1 MTKSTHSTYESATH
15 GGRFFRKGT
24 EPAFAGRRRFWCCL
38 GLLFLLLL
46 INLPAAAAPPPAGS
60 VFENQASGSYVDD
73 TGAIIVV
80 QTNAVRTTVLPL
92 EALLLTSDQYVIR
105 PIGST
110 VTLSHKLTNTGNILS
125 SYNLT
130 LENLAGDDFDL
141 TGLALYLDANSN
153 GLIDPGEKLLTP
165 ADIINLNP
173 KESVFIIA
181 FGIIP
186 AAALDATSAQLQI
199 KAKTILQGL
208 STTNRDVIGV
218 MNSASLEL
226 RKSASLTNP
235 SPGDE
240 VLFSVTT
247 FNKGGGEALPIKTIK
262 TAPLYIDGKTAEAVL
277 IQDIIPANS
286 SYVPGSLR
294 SFTAD
299 KPLYHRSGDPAGS
312 YVSSE
317 PDSVDAVACA
327 VAKIGPEGHNH
338 LEFKA
343 KIHPNA
349 AGFIVNTAQAFY
361 DNGLAIGTVES
372 RSNTVTLPLPQAA
385 PKIDYFK
392 NNQFDTLTH
401 VSHLG
406 APLYVQADAVRC
418 NADPQK
424 IEERPITITS
434 SLTGDSETFI
444 GIESGPNTGLFRIL
458 PSVETRDAKS
468 YVVSRGNG
476 ILEVLSNDKLIASIE
491 GCGSGKAFSELLIDP
506 AGVVFNSS
514 SNEPVAKAKVTLI
527 DVTGACNGNNPGGP
541 AKVLD
546 IDGVTILPAE
556 ITTGSD
562 GQFNY
567 PLVSACIYRLD
578 VIAPNGF
585 KFPSQVPVHLLPPGR
600 NAMVAASYGAS
611 FPVSAETGA
620 IRIDIPLDPDAANG
634 LFIEKT
640 SSVLVAGLGDF
651 IDYTIKIKN
660 LSGITMKQLVL
671 TDTLPFGFS
680 YVTGSTRFDGTAH
693 ADPEGGHGPSLTYRL
708 PDLLDGKSALMTYRV
723 KIGAAALQGD
733 GINRAQATA
742 AKGTRS
748 NQATAQVKVVGGVF
762 SDKGFIIG
770 KIFTDCN
777 RNRIQDDEEPGIPGI
792 RLYLEDGTFVISDS
806 EGKFSFYGV
815 SPRTHVLK
823 LDTTTLPEGA
833 ELIDLSNRNAADAG
847 SRFIDLKNGEIHK
860 ANFAEGS
867 CNATVMKEVKLRR
880 AQGEIFVAETELRV
894 RDRFTFDTPAVL
906 TADTRANPPSGI
918 IGTEA
923 KIPTFT
929 PLPSAATSTANLK
942 QPDSVPLQESTL
954 QLKGLED
961 LLIGKDNSAD
971 VLNLSEGTVLPS
983 RQSNIVIKGKLG
995 SSFRLTVNG
1004 TEVPETR
1011 IGKKISDNERQLEG
1025 REYIGVEM
1033 LAGNNVLELSQLDP
1047 FGNVR
1052 EKKTLTVIAP
1062 DELQR
1067 IILEIGDQNIP
1078 ADGHSQIKV
1087 KVRLVDERGVA
1098 VAARTQLTLE
1108 SSLGRWQVTDLNTV
1122 EPGVQVFIE
1131 GGSAEFLLI
1140 PPQQP
1145 GEAVVRVSSG
1155 VLTSE
1160 TKLFFV
1166 PELRPIIATGLIE
1179 GTINLQGKSLSGML
1193 PAHSRDGFDQELREF
1208 SVSADNGKF
1217 QAAGRTA
1224 FFLKGKVAGD
1234 YLLTLAYD
1242 SDKETKERLFRD
1254 IQPDEFYPVYGDSSV
1269 RGYDAQSTSKLYVR
1283 VDKNRSYLLYGDF
1296 VTPQGNES
1304 RTLGSYNRSL
1314 TGIKGHYENNKV
1326 NVNAFASEDSTR
1338 QNIDEVPAKGTS
1350 GPYGLSNGGIV
1361 VNSEQVAIITR
1372 DRNQPSLIL
1381 KTEPQVRF
1389 VDYEIDAV
1397 SGQIIF
1403 KAPVATYNSAMNPQ
1417 SIRVIYEVYQGGDK
1431 FWVAGADA
1439 QVKLLNRWEV
1449 GGAYIRDEN
1458 PVDHATLS
1466 SVNSTVKLTDK
1477 TFLIGEWAAMT
1488 KDSTGSG
1495 EAQRLELRHED
1506 NALKAKV
1513 QLLRADH
1520 GFDNPTAGIG
1530 RGRLEAN
1537 ANLDYKVRNGTLF
1550 HAEALHSEDLINNGT
1565 RDGLLF
1571 GLQQSFGKAATA
1583 ELGMRFSKET
1593 TAPSQIGS
1601 IGVTP
1606 LELTTVRAKLSSQLP
1621 QFPKVSLFGEY
1632 EQSVNNIDRQM
1643 ASVGGDYRF
1652 SEKGRLYMRHQFIS
1666 SLTGPFGLNGSQQQN
1681 TSLVGVDSEYMKDG
1695 NVFSEYRVRDAV
1707 AGRDSEA
1714 AIGLRNGWNIAKG
1727 VRLNTT
1733 FERIESLSGK
1743 TDTTATAVTG
1753 AVEYLPN
1760 PLWKGSA
1767 RLEFRFAS
1775 SSNTTLA
1782 TLGVAHKLNRNI
1794 TLLGRNILSLTDNK
1808 GAVGDK
1814 LQQRLQAGFAYRP
1827 TDTDTWNVLSKYEFR
1842 LEDDKSLALASNN
1855 RVVHIISSHL
1865 NYQPQK
1871 SFTLSGLYAGKYVAY
1886 DANSLSSSTNTHMLR
1901 SRLFYDLTNSWDLGL
1916 NGGVLFNGFFNTA
1929 LYGVGTEVGYLV
1941 AANLWISTGYNFFGY
1956 NDKDLS
1962 AEEYTNHGVYVRLRF
1977 KFDED
1982 LFSGN
1987 DAGKNKTLAPVTPI
2001 TPTENR
2007 RAGQ

>member
-1 MTKSTHSTYESATH
+1 MTKSTHNTYDESATF

-24 EPAFAGRRRFWCCL
+24 EPVFAGRRLLCCL
-38 GLLFLLLL
+38 GFLFLCLF
-46 INLPAAAAPPPAGS
+46 ISRPAVAAPPPAGS
-60 VFENQASGSYVDD
+60 MFENQASGSYQDENGD
-73 TGAIIVV
+73 FIVV

-105 PIGST
+105 PLGST
-110 VTLSHKLTNTGNILS
+110 ITLSHKLTNNGNILS
-125 SYNLT
+125 SYTTT

-141 TGLALYLDANSN
+141 TGLALYLDENSN
-153 GLIDPGEKLLTP
+153 GLIDPGEKLLAPT
-165 ADIINLNP
+165 DIINLNP
-173 KESVFIIA
+173 KESAFLIV

-186 AAALDATSAQLQI
+186 VTALDATSVQLQI

-208 STTNRDVIGV
+208 SATNRDVIGV
-218 MNSASLEL
+218 KNSAILEL
-226 RKSASLTNP
+226 RKSASVTNP

-240 VLFSVTT
+240 LLFSVTT
-247 FNKGGGEALPIKTIK
+247 YNKGGGEALPVTSLK
-262 TAPLYIDGKTAEAVL
+262 ASPLYIDGIPAEAVL
-277 IQDIIPANS
+277 IRDIIPANTA
-286 SYVPGSLR
+286 YVPGTLR

-299 KPLYHRSGDPAGS
+299 KPLYHRIGDPVGS

-317 PDSVDAVACA
+317 PDRVDAVACA
-327 VAKIGPEGHNH
+327 VEKIGPEGYNH
-338 LEFKA
+338 LEFRV
-343 KIHPNA
+343 KINPNA
-349 AGFIVNTAQAFY
+349 AGFIVNSAQAFY
-361 DNGLAIGTVES
+361 DNGLAFGTIES
-372 RSNTVTLPLPQAA
+372 KSNTVTLPLPQTA

-392 NNQFDTLTH
+392 NDRFDTLTH

-424 IEERPITITS
+424 IEERPITIIS
-434 SLTGDSETFI
+434 SLTGDSETLI

-458 PSVETRDAKS
+458 PNVETRDAKS
-468 YVVSRGNG
+468 YIVARGNG
-476 ILEVLSNDKLIASIE
+476 ILEVLSNDKLVASIE
-491 GCGSGKAFSELLIDP
+491 GCGSGSAFSELLIDP
-506 AGVVFNSS
+506 AGIIFNSA

-546 IDGVTILPAE
+546 IDGVTSLPAE
-556 ITTGSD
+556 ITTGID
-562 GQFNY
+562 GQFSY
-567 PLVSACIYRLD
+567 PLVSACTYRLD

-585 KFPSQVPVHLLPPGR
+585 RFPSQVPLHLLPPGR
-600 NAMVAASYGAS
+600 NAMAAASYGAP
-611 FPVSAETGA
+611 FPVSAETGSV
-620 IRIDIPLDPDAANG
+620 RIDIPLDPAPATG
-634 LFIEKT
+634 LLIEKT
-640 SSVLVAGLGDF
+640 ASALIAGLGDF

-660 LSGITMKQLVL
+660 LSGITMKQLAL
-671 TDTLPFGFS
+671 TDALPFGFS
-680 YVTGSTRFDGTAH
+680 YVPGSTRLNGTVH
-693 ADPEGGHGPSLTYRL
+693 ADPEGGHGPSLVYRL
-708 PDLLDGKSALMTYRV
+708 PNLLDGTFLLLTYRV
-723 KIGAAALQGD
+723 KIGASALQGD
-733 GINRAQATA
+733 GVNRAQAIA
-742 AKGTRS
+742 ARGTRS

-762 SDKGFIIG
+762 SDRGFIIG
-770 KIFTDCN
+770 KVFTDCN

-806 EGKFSFYGV
+806 EGKYSFYGV

-823 LDTTTLPEGA
+823 LDATSLPEGA

-847 SRFIDLKNGEIHK
+847 SRFIDLQKGEIHK

-867 CNATVMKEVKLRR
+867 CNANVMKEVKLRR

-894 RDRFTFDTPAVL
+894 RDRFSFETDTAL
-906 TADTRANPPSGI
+906 TADPRANPSSGV
-918 IGTEA
+918 IGTET
-923 KIPTFT
+923 KIPTFKSA
-929 PLPSAATSTANLK
+929 PSAADKTTDLQQLDSGSS
-942 QPDSVPLQESTL
+942 PDSRLQV
-954 QLKGLED
+954 KGLEE

-971 VLNLSEGTVLPS
+971 VLNLSEGTVLPA
-983 RQSNIVIKGKLG
+983 RQSNILTKGKLG
-995 SSFRLTVNG
+995 SGFRLTVNG
-1004 TEVPETR
+1004 AEVSESR

-1033 LAGNNVLELSQLDP
+1033 LAGTNLLELSQLDP

-1052 EKKTLTVIAP
+1052 EKKTLNVLAP
-1062 DELQR
+1062 DLLHS
-1067 IILEIGDQNIP
+1067 IILDIDDRDFP
-1078 ADGHSQIKV
+1078 ADGYSEIKV
-1087 KVRLVDERGVA
+1087 KVRLVDERGVT
-1098 VAARTQLTLE
+1098 VASRTQLTLE
-1108 SSLGRWQVTDLNTV
+1108 SSLGRWQVTDLNGV
-1122 EPGVQVFIE
+1122 EPGVQVFLE
-1131 GGSAEFLLI
+1131 GGSAEFFLLS
-1140 PPQQP
+1140 PQQP
-1145 GEAVVRVSSG
+1145 GEALVRVSSG

-1160 TKLFFV
+1160 SKLFFV
-1166 PELRPIIATGLIE
+1166 PELRPIIATGLVE

-1193 PAHSRDGFDQELREF
+1193 PTYSRDGFDQELRNF
-1208 SVSADNGKF
+1208 SVSADNDKF

-1242 SDKETKERLFRD
+1242 SDKDTKERLFRD
-1254 IQPDEFYPVYGDSSV
+1254 IQPEEFYPVYGDSAV

-1326 NVNAFASEDSTR
+1326 NLNVFASEDSTR
-1338 QNIDEVPAKGTS
+1338 QIIEEVPGKGTS
-1350 GPYGLSNGGIV
+1350 GPYGLKNGGII

-1389 VDYEIDAV
+1389 SDYEIDAV

-1403 KAPVATYNSAMNPQ
+1403 KMPVATYNSAMNPQ
-1417 SIRVIYEVYQGGDK
+1417 SIRVIYEVYQGGDN
-1431 FWVAGADA
+1431 FWVAGADV
-1439 QVKLLNRWEV
+1439 QVKLLDRWEV

-1477 TFLIGEWAAMT
+1477 TFLIGEWASMT
-1488 KDSTGSG
+1488 KDSSGNG
-1495 EAQRLELRHED
+1495 EAQRLELRHEG
-1506 NALKAKV
+1506 NALKVRA
-1513 QLLRADH
+1513 QLLRADL

-1530 RGRLEAN
+1530 RGRLETN
-1537 ANLDYKVRNGTLF
+1537 ANLDYKIRNGTIL
-1550 HAEALHSEDLINNGT
+1550 HAEALHSEDLINDGK

-1583 ELGMRFSKET
+1583 ELGMRYSKET

-1621 QFPKVSLFGEY
+1621 MFPKVGLFGEY

-1652 SEKGRLYMRHQFIS
+1652 SEKGRLYLRHQFIS

-1681 TSLVGVDSEYMKDG
+1681 TSLVGIDSEYMKDG
-1695 NVFSEYRVRDAV
+1695 NVFSEYRIRDAV

-1714 AIGLRNGWNIAKG
+1714 AIGLRNGWNIAQG

-1733 FERIESLSGK
+1733 FERIESLTGK

-1808 GAVGDK
+1808 GGVGDK
-1814 LQQRLQAGFAYRP
+1814 IQDRLQTGFAYRP
-1827 TDTDTWNVLSKYEFR
+1827 TDTDTWNVLGKYEFR
-1842 LEDDKSLALASNN
+1842 YEDDQSLALASSK
-1855 RVVHIISSHL
+1855 RKVHVVSSHL
-1865 NYQPQK
+1865 NYQPK
-1871 SFTLSGLYAGKYVAY
+1871 KALTMSALYAGKYVAY
-1886 DANSLSSSTNTHMLR
+1886 DANRLSSYSNTHMLR
-1901 SRLFYDLTNSWDLGL
+1901 SRIFYDLANSWDVGL

-1929 LYGVGTEVGYLV
+1929 LYGIGAEVGYLV

-1956 NDKDLS
+1956 SDKDLT
-1962 AEEYTNHGVYVRLRF
+1962 AEEYTNDGVYLRLRF

-1982 LFSGN
+1982 LFSGK
-1987 DAGKNKTLAPVTPI
+1987 DAVKNKTLAPVKPI
-2001 TPTENR
+2001 AAN
-2007 RAGQ
+2007 